1 MYVEGSAIGR
11 HRVWAAGVG
20 DSDEAVKI
28 IAPSQTRP
36 TPFVIS
42 LRPSDDLLEWAAH
55 VRSKWQ
61 HTYDDRRAPCEGRLE
76 RGLPSSK

>member
-1 MYVEGSAIGR
+1 MYVEGSAIGS

-42 LRPSDDLLEWAAH
+42 LSLNPP
-55 VRSKWQ
+55 VN
-61 HTYDDRRAPCEGRLE
+61 
-76 RGLPSSK
+76 